1 MNTEKMAARAR
12 TMLILM
18 SLLGLLVLAAS
29 ITACILSPRVPN
41 YSEHMLILG
50 AIGIGAGLIMTALS
64 AIALVVLGFVAR
76 TLTDG
81 HWRHDQFIGQLEG
94 QRQQLEAMRESL
106 MLSDAAK
113 AVAYRAKDREALRA
127 AIREEMDRQDF
138 EAALVLVEDMD
149 QRFGYHQEAE
159 QLREQIRQTAKEVYE
174 RQVREIVDN
183 IDQKLARQQWMD
195 AMQEAARVNKF
206 YAEHADIKRLPERI
220 QVARDAHKRQ
230 LLKEWQEAVAR
241 DDVDRS
247 VDLLKQLDQYLTPS
261 EAEAYKDS
269 AREVFRKRL
278 MQLQAQFSVHVHD
291 KNWTEALKIGQQ
303 IVTEFP
309 NTRSAAEVK
318 DKLPV
323 LSERAQPLAVGAAV

>member
-1 MNTEKMAARAR
+1 MTTEKLAARAR
-12 TMLILM
+12 MMILM
-18 SLLGLLVLAAS
+18 VTGFGLLVLIAS
-29 ITACILSPRVPN
+29 VGSSILATRGGTFSDQMVLFG
-41 YSEHMLILG
+41 SV
-50 AIGIGAGLIMTALS
+50 GIGAGLLITAMSLVAS
-64 AIALVVLGFVAR
+64 VVLGFIAKIVA
-76 TLTDG
+76 DG
-81 HWRHDQFIGQLEG
+81 QWKHDQFMGQLEG
-94 QRQQLEAMRESL
+94 QRQQLEAMRDSL

-159 QLREQIRQTAKEVYE
+159 QIREQIRQTSKEIYE

-206 YAEHADIKRLPERI
+206 YAEHPDIKRLPERI

-230 LLKEWQEAVAR
+230 LLKEWQEAVTR
-241 DDVDRS
+241 DDVDQS
-247 VDLLKQLDQYLTPS
+247 VDLLKKLDQYLTPA

-291 KNWTEALKIGQQ
+291 KNWNEALKIGQQ
-303 IVTEFP
+303 IVSEFP

-318 DKLPV
+318 EKLPV
-323 LSERAQPLAVGAAV
+323 LSEKAAPLTVGAMS